1 MYVFFFFFFFWGG
14 GGVGGWVRKM
24 QGVAGYVV
32 KHGIPCS
39 TDSSLCRTCCG
50 FHVLDRAEHNR
61 NIILFWELCVY
72 ILTGES
78 TEGKQNHHGGPHP
91 LMHCQVA
98 KGCLGRA
105 LRPPPPAIAR
115 GWVKACTTVIRRYP
129 DIYRFQCYQISF
141 LAQAF
146 RQLPLAAGGL

>member
-1 MYVFFFFFFFWGG
+1 MLIDFFWVAGEGG
-14 GGVGGWVRKM
+14 GGAAGSEKCKDSQGMLSNMESHVQRIVVLVEHVVGSMFWTG
-24 QGVAGYVV
+24 
-32 KHGIPCS
+32 
-39 TDSSLCRTCCG
+39 
-50 FHVLDRAEHNR
+50 R

-115 GWVKACTTVIRRYP
+115 GWVKACTTVLRRYP
-129 DIYRFQCYQISF
+129 DIYRSQCYQISF
-141 LAQAF
+141 LAQTF